1 MGEEDRKIKQQKA
14 LEWPC
19 STVRSHLE
27 YLTWVLEGATGG
39 QRRGDD
45 ANSRLRNTEGR
56 VRATGRALH
65 PSHLSH
71 SRDTELGTSPSM
83 SYNRMNIWGEYQI
96 RWAKQTH

>member
-45 ANSRLRNTEGR
+45 ATSRLRNTEGR
-56 VRATGRALH
+56 VRAMGVPFT
-65 PSHLSH
+65 PV
-71 SRDTELGTSPSM
+71 
-83 SYNRMNIWGEYQI
+83 I
-96 RWAKQTH
+96 